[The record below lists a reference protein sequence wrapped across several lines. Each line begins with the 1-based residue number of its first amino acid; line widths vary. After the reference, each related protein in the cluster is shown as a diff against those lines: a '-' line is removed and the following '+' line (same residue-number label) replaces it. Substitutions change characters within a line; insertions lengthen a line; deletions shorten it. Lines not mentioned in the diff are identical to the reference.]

1 MNHFNIWLFSFYTI
15 GIETIL
21 ITIISL
27 CYLIIQETLTR
38 PTYWFGDRLLTNK
51 GWGICTGIRQIS
63 TGDWLYYIQLDKPPH
78 LQSPTQIFIDIEILK
93 HYTGTAS

>member
-1 MNHFNIWLFSFYTI
+1 MQIPPLKIASKDLNGLPRPSKTEPW
-15 GIETIL
+15 
-21 ITIISL
+21 
-27 CYLIIQETLTR
+27 ETLTR

>member
-1 MNHFNIWLFSFYTI
+1 MQIPPLKIASKDLNGLPRPSKTEPW
-15 GIETIL
+15 
-21 ITIISL
+21 
-27 CYLIIQETLTR
+27 ETLTR

-93 HYTGTAS
+93 HYTGSAS

>member
-1 MNHFNIWLFSFYTI
+1 VQIPPLKIASKDLKGLPRPSKTEPW
-15 GIETIL
+15 
-21 ITIISL
+21 
-27 CYLIIQETLTR
+27 ETLTR

-93 HYTGTAS
+93 HHPGTAS

>member
-1 MNHFNIWLFSFYTI
+1 VQIPPLKIASKDLNGLPRPSKTEPW
-15 GIETIL
+15 
-21 ITIISL
+21 
-27 CYLIIQETLTR
+27 ETLTR

-93 HYTGTAS
+93 HYTGSAS

>member
-1 MNHFNIWLFSFYTI
+1 VQIPPLKIASKDLNGLPRPSKTEPW
-15 GIETIL
+15 
-21 ITIISL
+21 
-27 CYLIIQETLTR
+27 ETLTR

>member
-1 MNHFNIWLFSFYTI
+1 MQIPPLKIASK
-15 GIETIL
+15 
-21 ITIISL
+21 SL
-27 CYLIIQETLTR
+27 TGLPRPSKTEPWERLTR

-63 TGDWLYYIQLDKPPH
+63 TGDWLYYIHLDKRPH

-93 HYTGTAS
+93 HYTGEHHE